1 MVYQTGIVLFILIV
15 FHGLIGQVSDDVHFR
30 VEQSVSQRMA
40 MQDGMTDFRSAQAL
54 EKKLA
59 ALHQRAQ
66 GAFQRRPRLCPPAGF
81 EGHQRPARHEGGDEA
96 VVAAAQCISG
106 AFPDHAAWETSF
118 YRVSGD
124 EFAVVQVN
132 PILPLET
139 LEAKLHESA
148 LRLNRRDRGT
158 SGALRL
164 VCGYS
169 FLRAPTDRRR
179 PSATGRKA
187 QTPCCKI
194 ACLLKKIGG
203 GG

>member
-1 MVYQTGIVLFILIV
+1 MKAINDL
-15 FHGLIGQVSDDVHFR
+15 HG
-30 VEQSVSQRMA
+30 MKA
-40 MQDGMTDFRSAQAL
+40 
-54 EKKLA
+54 
-59 ALHQRAQ
+59 
-66 GAFQRRPRLCPPAGF
+66 
-81 EGHQRPARHEGGDEA
+81 GDEA
-96 VVAAAQCISG
+96 VVAAAQCIAS

-118 YRVSGD
+118 YRISGD

-169 FLRAPTDRRR
+169 FLRAPDGEIQTVSDWKE
-179 PSATGRKA
+179 SANAMLQSRLSAEKM
-187 QTPCCKI
+187 
-194 ACLLKKIGG
+194 GG
-203 GG
+203 LTHEDV